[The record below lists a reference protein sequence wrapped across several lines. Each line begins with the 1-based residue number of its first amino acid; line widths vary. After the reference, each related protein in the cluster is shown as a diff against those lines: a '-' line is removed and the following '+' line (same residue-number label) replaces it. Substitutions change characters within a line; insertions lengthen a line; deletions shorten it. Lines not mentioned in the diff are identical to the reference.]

1 LRQWLMVCGRM
12 ALSKMTVMSK
22 TPGMMDDFRPI
33 MPSLIR
39 LLAGVIVL
47 IVAQSVVLG
56 FPGIAQSIPST
67 TMTMATVASLSIGLV
82 ATVVVLKFGTQLANA
97 VGAGYRSMK
106 NYAPLLGYF
115 FQIAALWIL
124 YSATR
129 AVTADFFTSAPW
141 AYPLIFLAL
150 AIMPTVRVVVSLVH
164 ALEGTNE
171 RKQSIS
177 RQQF

>member
-1 LRQWLMVCGRM
+1 MRQWLMGCGGM

-22 TPGMMDDFRPI
+22 TPGMMDDFRLI

-56 FPGIAQSIPST
+56 LPGITQYISGT
-67 TMTMATVASLSIGLV
+67 TMTIATVASLSIGLV
-82 ATVVVLKFGTQLANA
+82 ATLVVLKFGTQLANA
-97 VGAGYRSMK
+97 VGEGYRSMK

-124 YSATR
+124 YNAAR

-164 ALEGTNE
+164 ALEGTSE
-171 RKQSIS
+171 RKQTVS